1 MSYIICWIFNTSL
14 ILSRC
19 FSNQLLRNI
28 INIHCQSLVR
38 FIDNSGGPFGPLCR
52 LYTEF
57 YIEICNSSQGLLTV
71 ISLSIISPPYYWKLY
86 SGPFH
91 SPLFLPH
98 TFPMMSQLPITVTSF
113 FHLRLY
119 PTFLKQQVSIFLP
132 IDMLRSVETYI
143 RWKYQLLYIVAHGTL
158 PANHPFFYQILSSNM
173 VSILSRNRDI
183 N

>member
-119 PTFLKQQVSIFLP
+119 PTFLKQQVSIF
-132 IDMLRSVETYI
+132 
-143 RWKYQLLYIVAHGTL
+143 
-158 PANHPFFYQILSSNM
+158 SSNRHAQKCWDLYKM
-173 VSILSRNRDI
+173 EISTTVHRCSWHLTSQPPIFLSNSVVKHGIHLITKPRY
-183 N
+183 